1 MYICLCKAVTDHDI
15 EAAVAAGARS
25 LEQVQRELGVSTG
38 CGRCSSAA
46 ALVVAQALTN
56 GSSHNGPNSIG
67 LNLGQMSRAEIASL
81 VYAA

>member
-15 EAAVAAGARS
+15 EAAVAAGASS
-25 LEQVQRELGVSTG
+25 LEQVQQELGVSTG
-38 CGRCSSAA
+38 CGSCSSAA

-56 GSSHNGPNSIG
+56 NRSNNSLNPSGFKIG
-67 LNLGQMSRAEIASL
+67 QLSEAEVVSL